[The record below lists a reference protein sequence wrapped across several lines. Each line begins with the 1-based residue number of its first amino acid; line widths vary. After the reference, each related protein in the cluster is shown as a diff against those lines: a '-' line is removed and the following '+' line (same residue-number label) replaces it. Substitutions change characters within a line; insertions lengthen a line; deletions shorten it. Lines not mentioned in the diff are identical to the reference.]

1 MAGGKSSK
9 KKVQLGVKPIGGSNV
24 VKSRKMARRITSQF
38 HVIQK
43 RKQKILA
50 MPNGNERE
58 SKLKELEAELH
69 SLGGIDRY
77 QQASVVSTQHFKTS
91 KWVLQALRRLGK
103 LPSDNKLK
111 TLEVGAINDQLY
123 QSQSLDVRAIDVNSQ
138 LPCIEECD
146 FFNVLPEFQ
155 YDVVVCSMVINC
167 VFHPFKRG
175 EMLLRLL
182 CQLRPDGV
190 LFLILPTRCLTTI
203 HIQSQDNFQS
213 ILETIGFSL
222 IEPVHNTPHLTFFIL
237 RGRSECLAIR
247 DSTISNVDKPNISSK
262 KQEGANRED
271 TWKAVVGKYFQRM
284 AETTPESVASLAPYR
299 ATKDID
305 EVPET
310 EDFSILFSK
319 EFFAYV

>member
-1 MAGGKSSK
+1 MLVVRISTVSSFSLSLYTQILVHTYTQTATNGARKVRGKGKYVHNRAETNNILMAGGKSSK

-58 SKLKELEAELH
+58 SKLNELEAELH

-175 EMLLRLL
+175 EMLLR
-182 CQLRPDGV
+182 
-190 LFLILPTRCLTTI
+190 
-203 HIQSQDNFQS
+203 
-213 ILETIGFSL
+213 
-222 IEPVHNTPHLTFFIL
+222 
-237 RGRSECLAIR
+237 
-247 DSTISNVDKPNISSK
+247 
-262 KQEGANRED
+262 
-271 TWKAVVGKYFQRM
+271 
-284 AETTPESVASLAPYR
+284 
-299 ATKDID
+299 
-305 EVPET
+305 
-310 EDFSILFSK
+310 
-319 EFFAYV
+319 